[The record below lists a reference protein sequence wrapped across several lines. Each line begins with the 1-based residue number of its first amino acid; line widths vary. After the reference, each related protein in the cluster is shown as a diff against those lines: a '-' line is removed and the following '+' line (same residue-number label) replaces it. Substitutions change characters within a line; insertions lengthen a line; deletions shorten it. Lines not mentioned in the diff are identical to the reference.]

1 MKTAVLPRNAI
12 KVRRMKPARLR
23 MTKRLAEER
32 AVGDAKA
39 SKFNGVD
46 FLRSLR
52 K

>member
-1 MKTAVLPRNAI
+1 MKTAVLPRSGI
-12 KVRRMKPARLR
+12 KVRHTKPVRLR

-39 SKFNGVD
+39 SKFNGVE